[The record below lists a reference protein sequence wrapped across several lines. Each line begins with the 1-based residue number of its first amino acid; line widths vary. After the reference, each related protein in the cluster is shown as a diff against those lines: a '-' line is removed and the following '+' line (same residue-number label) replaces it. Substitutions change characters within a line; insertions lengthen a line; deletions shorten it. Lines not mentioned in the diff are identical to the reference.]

1 MIVRS
6 IFLDGFRNYENF
18 SVKFS
23 PEMNVICGE
32 NAQGKTNLMEAIYYL
47 SGAKSHR
54 TRFDR
59 DMISFEREEGIIR
72 ALVEGRGREFQIE
85 IKLNR
90 GLRRTITVNHV
101 KLKKASDLSGHLQ
114 TVLFCP
120 EDLSLVRGGAALRR
134 QFMDESIS
142 QLRPK
147 YGKALSRYQKLL
159 EHKTRILRDQYEKPG
174 LLDVLEDFNESL
186 AKVGAVLIHYRSHFI
201 RRLFSFAEEIQKDFS
216 GNREHLSLSYQTV
229 STVEN
234 PFLSPAELYP
244 FLRKHQDQHYRAEIS
259 SQSCLSGPH
268 KDDMLAEISGR
279 PARKFAS
286 QGQTRTVALS
296 LKLAERELYRED
308 TGQWPVLLLDDVLS
322 ELDAR
327 RQEFVLDRIS
337 GGQVFITGCE
347 VPESKRAE
355 YKMFQISSGKLN
367 DLSTI

>member
-18 SVKFS
+18 SAHFS

-32 NAQGKTNLMEAIYYL
+32 NAQGKTNLMEAIHYL
-47 SGAKSHR
+47 SGARSHR

-59 DMISFEREEGIIR
+59 DMISFDREEGSIR
-72 ALVEGRGREFQIE
+72 ALVEGRGREFQID

-90 GLRRTITVNHV
+90 GLRRTIVVNHV

-114 TVLFCP
+114 AVLFCP

-134 QFMDESIS
+134 QFMDDSIS

-147 YGKALSRYQKLL
+147 YGEALSRYQKLL
-159 EHKTRILRDQYEKPG
+159 EHKNRILRDHHEKPG

-186 AKVGAVLIHYRSHFI
+186 AKVGAVIIHYRSHFI
-201 RRLFSFAEEIQKDFS
+201 RRLSSFAENIQKDFS
-216 GNREHLSLSYQTV
+216 ENRERLSLSYQTV
-229 STVEN
+229 STVKD
-234 PFLSPAELYP
+234 PYLSPAEIYS
-244 FLRKHQDQHYRAEIS
+244 FLRKHQDQHYKAEILS
-259 SQSCLSGPH
+259 RSCLSGPH
-268 KDDMLAEISGR
+268 KDDIMSEINEK

-322 ELDAR
+322 ELDAK

-347 VPESKRAE
+347 VPESKRE
-355 YKMFQISSGKLN
+355 DYKIFRICKGKLEHV
-367 DLSTI
+367 STA